1 MTEIGP
7 NKEQKTESKG
17 DSAKAVESAAQSS
30 LFGEFMQ
37 SMKYSAVQR
46 PYDGL
51 NQLAGHVF
59 GYEPAARELVKAPPP
74 AESGSAAWYAQ
85 QAGAGLATVG
95 EVLVLHRGLRS
106 LAPGVKGSSLA
117 LGETALTGRM
127 TAESLA
133 LSAGIYEGFATVSR
147 ENNFYKD
154 RLGAAFSS
162 AASVYAFGKLHSE
175 GGKLLASE
183 KVAEKGA
190 LGLVQSYP
198 RLAGAA
204 TGFGAGGAA
213 SFIGVEVR
221 TRTLEGRWASMDE
234 VKNGVAAGSL
244 LGMAFGAG
252 FKPVAVNPR
261 GMMRDASLRPQK
273 GP

>member
-1 MTEIGP
+1 MTEISP
-7 NKEQKTESKG
+7 KKEQMSEAPE
-17 DSAKAVESAAQSS
+17 DSAKAAASAAQSS
-30 LFGEFMQ
+30 LFSEFMQ

-51 NQLAGHVF
+51 NQFGGHIF
-59 GYEPAARELVKAPPP
+59 GYEPAARELVKAPAP

-85 QAGAGLATVG
+85 QAGAGVATFG

-106 LAPGVKGSSLA
+106 LSPGLKGSSLA

-133 LSAGIYEGFATVSR
+133 LSSGIYEGFTTVSR
-147 ENNFYKD
+147 ENNFYRD
-154 RLGAAFSS
+154 RLGTAFSS

-183 KVAEKGA
+183 KGA
-190 LGLVQSYP
+190 LGLAQSYP
-198 RLAGAA
+198 RLASAA

-213 SFIGVEVR
+213 AFIGVESR
-221 TRTLEGRWASMDE
+221 ARTLEGRWASMDE

-252 FKPVAVNPR
+252 FKPVSPNPR

-273 GP
+273 AP

>member
-1 MTEIGP
+1 MAEISP
-7 NKEQKTESKG
+7 NQEQKKESKE

-51 NQLAGHVF
+51 NQLGGHIF
-59 GYEPAARELVKAPPP
+59 GYEPTARELVKAPTP

-85 QAGAGLATVG
+85 QAGAGLATFG

-133 LSAGIYEGFATVSR
+133 LSAGLYEGFTTVSR
-147 ENNFYKD
+147 ENNFYRD
-154 RLGAAFSS
+154 RLGTAFSS

-183 KVAEKGA
+183 KGA
-190 LGLVQSYP
+190 LGFVQSYP

-213 SFIGVEVR
+213 SFIGVEGR

-252 FKPVAVNPR
+252 FKPVSANPR